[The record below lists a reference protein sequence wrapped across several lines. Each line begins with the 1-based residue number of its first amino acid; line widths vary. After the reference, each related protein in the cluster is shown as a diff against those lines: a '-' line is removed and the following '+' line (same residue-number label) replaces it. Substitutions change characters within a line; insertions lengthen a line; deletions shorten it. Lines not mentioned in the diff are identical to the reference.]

1 MPSSPPRCLIGV
13 RLAPGRASDR
23 LRKKDGRMTTDF
35 KLLAALALH
44 RFGSRLDCGHRRR
57 SARRNA
63 GRSGTAHLVCLAARR
78 RRALFLNTAPNNWR
92 KESWAQ
98 RKQAGGSMGNSPA
111 SDRVMKAN
119 ANAQISAEPPDRDQ
133 QNQGANVGH

>member
-1 MPSSPPRCLIGV
+1 LRPSATIRAAQCWPIWNGPPGLPGSAAEACAFFEYRAKQ
-13 RLAPGRASDR
+13 LAE
-23 LRKKDGRMTTDF
+23 RK
-35 KLLAALALH
+35 L
-44 RFGSRLDCGHRRR
+44 
-57 SARRNA
+57 
-63 GRSGTAHLVCLAARR
+63 
-78 RRALFLNTAPNNWR
+78 
-92 KESWAQ
+92 AQ

>member
-1 MPSSPPRCLIGV
+1 
-13 RLAPGRASDR
+13 
-23 LRKKDGRMTTDF
+23 MTTDF
-35 KLLAALALH
+35 KLRAALALH
-44 RFGSRLDCGHRRR
+44 RFGFGPAPGSIEAIGDDPRGTMLADLERPD
-57 SARRNA
+57 A
-63 GRSGTAHLVCLAARR
+63 GLVAAPGLPGTAAEARAFFEYRAKQLAE
-78 RRALFLNTAPNNWR
+78 R
-92 KESWAQ
+92 KLAQ